1 MLIFNCDFQENGRPT
16 STGRWILL
24 KHGHFL
30 LRAAHTIQ
38 WIENPLFKTS
48 QRDDVMNIDK
58 SVPSIVWDW
67 KSGAERWRWDMYEI
81 LAAGAGIEVS
91 VEQHS
96 PFRGE
101 A

>member
-1 MLIFNCDFQENGRPT
+1 
-16 STGRWILL
+16 
-24 KHGHFL
+24 
-30 LRAAHTIQ
+30 
-38 WIENPLFKTS
+38 
-48 QRDDVMNIDK
+48 MNIDK